1 MIEEHKIRLKMETS
15 AELLLV
21 EFIDMENRLERPVQ
35 RLLESILAK
44 EMFYKYFEGRDPF
57 ELEL

>member
-1 MIEEHKIRLKMETS
+1 MIGEYDIRVKMEIA
-15 AELLLV
+15 AEPLFV